1 MFMRAPPGQTLDGA
15 GPSLL
20 AFKRCPV
27 VEPGQCRLGHHGVA
41 LFGHVGNEAPRR
53 QTIEVDQVADAV
65 GHHLGEL
72 HGEHAALGVANPGD
86 CPIGGAVQHRGCV
99 ADVGLKGVQVGMV
112 RVTMT
117 ALIPT
122 DHPPSGVGK

>member
-1 MFMRAPPGQTLDGA
+1 MRAPPGQTLDGA

-65 GHHLGEL
+65 GHHLESCMVSTPPL
-72 HGEHAALGVANPGD
+72 EW
-86 CPIGGAVQHRGCV
+86 PIQGIA
-99 ADVGLKGVQVGMV
+99 
-112 RVTMT
+112 
-117 ALIPT
+117 
-122 DHPPSGVGK
+122 